1 MKSKIILVLL
11 PGLSIIIGLL
21 LIFEI
26 VPLLFPKSPFPTIHS
41 ILFELDNYN
50 KGLIISGLGSTFI
63 RFVSST
69 ILGYL
74 IGIILSIPTIISHK
88 INLALSP
95 WYNILRITPAIVWI
109 PILLSFKSISSETIP
124 IIISIIFSSL
134 YVVLSITESIKNIP
148 KEEKISMKAMKV
160 SKNWKLL
167 NCYIPRIIASSI
179 SGIKIGGSIALILVV
194 VGEAILYLKP
204 SLGFLITSYQT
215 SMERNGF
222 WLTFIV
228 LALLASISF
237 FLLNSLDIL
246 IGVKNRKN
254 D

>member
-1 MKSKIILVLL
+1 MKSKVLIILL
-11 PGLSIIIGLL
+11 PALSIIIGLL

-26 VPLLFPKSPFPTIHS
+26 VPLLFHKSPFPTLHS
-41 ILFELDNYN
+41 ILFELDNHN
-50 KGLIISGLGSTFI
+50 KRLIISGLGATFI

-69 ILGYL
+69 ILGYF

-88 INLALSP
+88 IELILSP

-109 PILLSFKSISSETIP
+109 PILLSFNSISSDSIP

-148 KEEKISMKAMKV
+148 EEEKISMKAMKA
-160 SKNWKLL
+160 SNEWKLL
-167 NCYIPRIIASSI
+167 NCYIPRIIVSSV

-194 VGEAILYLKP
+194 VGEALLYLKP

-215 SMERNGF
+215 SMEKNGF

-237 FLLNSLDIL
+237 FLLNSLDVL
-246 IGVKNRKN
+246 IGVKNRKK
-254 D
+254 